1 MASSFTH
8 GHFSVPLP
16 TDGNVHG
23 WTWFY
28 FVNEQVLR
36 YLNLRVP
43 RDYDTVPLWLF
54 LGLIL
59 VWLMPWSAFLPAAL
73 GRALPLASSQYRSRF
88 RTLSLT
94 PAERTRLLLI
104 LWAVLPLLFFTFS
117 TRQEYYVL
125 PALPP
130 MILLL
135 AGYLAEADFSPA
147 GRKASA
153 VLATLGLLAAGACV
167 YLLLHTRAPAPGTD
181 LASLLRQNPGDYA
194 LSFGHFLDL
203 NAQAMGMFRLPLA
216 LTAIAFG
223 LGLPLAWLLRVRQN
237 AKAGTLT
244 TAAAAFLFLAAAH
257 MGLVTFS
264 PTLTS
269 AQLAAVIAPQ
279 LQPGDMIAI
288 HGEYESGSTLGF
300 YLRRNDLHL
309 VEGRSSNLWYGS
321 FFPDAP
327 RIFETPASLASKWPG
342 PQRIFLWQDPSDQDR
357 PVLHLP
363 GPVYIIA
370 SSGGKQILSNRPAR

>member
-1 MASSFTH
+1 M
-8 GHFSVPLP
+8 
-16 TDGNVHG
+16 
-23 WTWFY
+23 
-28 FVNEQVLR
+28 
-36 YLNLRVP
+36 
-43 RDYDTVPLWLF
+43 
-54 LGLIL
+54 
-59 VWLMPWSAFLPAAL
+59 
-73 GRALPLASSQYRSRF
+73 
-88 RTLSLT
+88 
-94 PAERTRLLLI
+94 
-104 LWAVLPLLFFTFS
+104 
-117 TRQEYYVL
+117 L

-130 MILLL
+130 MVLLM
-135 AGYLAEADFSPA
+135 AGYLAEADLSFA
-147 GRKASA
+147 GRRAA
-153 VLATLGLLAAGACV
+153 AILAGLGMLAAAACV

-203 NAQAMGMFRLPLA
+203 NAQAMGMFRLPLV

-223 LGLPLAWLLRVRQN
+223 LGLPLAWLLRHRGS
-237 AKAGTLT
+237 ARAGTLT

-269 AQLAAVIAPQ
+269 ARLAAAIAPQ
-279 LQPGDMIAI
+279 LQPADMIAI

-327 RIFETPASLASKWPG
+327 RIFETRASIATRWAG
-342 PQRIFLWQDPSDQDR
+342 PQRIFLWQDPSDEER
-357 PVLHLP
+357 PVLNLP
-363 GPVYIIA
+363 GPVYVIA
-370 SSGGKQILSNRPAR
+370 SSGGKQILSNQPPR